1 MAQIRLRRSETV
13 AERLPEVCMACGQ
26 PATTHIRKSFAWQP
40 PWVIITIFFGLL
52 IYVILAL
59 ILTKRMTVE
68 VPVCDRHRGYW
79 LKRGLWIFLSFVGFI
94 GFCFAAGFA
103 LDAILVRDT
112 IGIICLTCVAA
123 LVVWLVS
130 AVVIQSL
137 MIKPKEI
144 TDRSITLT
152 KVHPDFVAAFVG
164 MNNDDFDEDFRPR
177 RHEVDGLPPER
188 QESFRE
194 TRDPDDLR
202 VRKLDD

>member
-1 MAQIRLRRSETV
+1 
-13 AERLPEVCMACGQ
+13 MACGQ

-40 PWVIITIFFGLL
+40 PWIIITIFFGLL

-59 ILTKRMTVE
+59 ILTKRMTVD

-79 LKRGLWIFLSFVGFI
+79 FKRGLWTFLSFVGLI

-123 LVVWLVS
+123 LVAWLVF
-130 AVVIQSL
+130 VVVVQSL
-137 MIKPKEI
+137 MIKPTEI

-152 KVHPDFVAAFVG
+152 KVHPDFVAAFVAMSDG
-164 MNNDDFDEDFRPR
+164 DFDEDFVPR
-177 RHEVDGLPPER
+177 RRHPKEAADLPPER

-194 TRDPDDLR
+194 SRDSDDTRI
-202 VRKLDD
+202 RKLDDYE